1 MLSQSGGMLG
11 LMTIDPKAALKH
23 FKAHDPVMARLLE
36 AGLKGARPVTL
47 PTPRPETEY
56 FAAIVSSIISQQIS
70 IHAAKAIKTRV
81 QTLLGEVTPASV
93 TEVDFLSLKACG
105 LSGKKTQYL
114 KHNAEVWPDLHTH
127 EWKDMDDEAVI
138 KELVK
143 LYGIG
148 RWTAEMFLMFSLARP
163 NVFSY
168 GDLGLM
174 QGLYA
179 HYPLK
184 PHYNRKIKTT
194 VDTWSPH
201 KTIASLLLWHSKD
214 TIAWE

>member
-1 MLSQSGGMLG
+1 MLSQSDGMLG
-11 LMTIDPKAALKH
+11 LMSIDPTAALKH
-23 FKAHDPVMARLLE
+23 FKAHDPVMAKLLE
-36 AGLKGARPVTL
+36 AGLKGAQPVTI

-81 QTLLGEVTPASV
+81 QTLLGDITPATV
-93 TEVDFLSLKACG
+93 TTVDFLTLKACG
-105 LSGKKTQYL
+105 LSEKKTQYL
-114 KHNAEVWPDLHTH
+114 KHNAGVWPTLHINKFK
-127 EWKDMDDEAVI
+127 EMEDEDVI
-138 KELVK
+138 KELVQ

-174 QGLYA
+174 QGLYR

-184 PHYNRKIKTT
+184 PHYNRKIAAT
-194 VDTWSPH
+194 VEAWSPH

-214 TIAWE
+214 TIDWE